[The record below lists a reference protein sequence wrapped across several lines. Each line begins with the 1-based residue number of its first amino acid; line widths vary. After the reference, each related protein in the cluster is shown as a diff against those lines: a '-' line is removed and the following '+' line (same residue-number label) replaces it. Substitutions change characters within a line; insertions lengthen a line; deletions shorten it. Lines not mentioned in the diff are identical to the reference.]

1 MPGRFLQ
8 VVLNIPL
15 NQSFTYLDCE
25 NAEGKSRVGFRADLK
40 FGNRRMTGF
49 VVSESDSLPADCPVE
64 ESKIRPILRI
74 LDDEPI
80 FTEEVLET
88 ARWISR
94 YYLCSVGEAISAM
107 LPSGK
112 RESDAGGFSFL
123 EETPETKARTLSDEQ
138 KNAVEE
144 ILEQNLTQINTDG
157 RGFELKNQSENL
169 CPISVHHRSSVSN
182 LHYLYGA
189 TGTGKTE
196 VFMQTCERLLAQ
208 GKGVIYL
215 VPEIGL
221 TRQVIEAVVSRFGN
235 TAAVLHSGL
244 TPSQKLS
251 EWHRILNREA
261 RIVIGARSAVFAP
274 VPDLGMI
281 IIDEEHDGS
290 YKSGNTPRYHA
301 RQVAMY
307 RCSRLNIP
315 LLMGSAT
322 PSVEAWNM
330 MGEGGIKKHVLTR
343 RLAGGA
349 MPEIKCVNL
358 SGLSI
363 DGAISPVLQKEIEA
377 TLEEK
382 RQAILFLNRRGFTH
396 FFRCNSCGFE
406 LKCKNCSV
414 SLTFHKAEKRLRC
427 HYCGY
432 SVSPPQSCPECGSLD
447 VGYSGFGTEFIE
459 TEVKAKFP
467 NARIVRVD
475 TDSLKAKGE
484 LTEKIEAFKKGE
496 YDIML
501 GTQMVAKGLN
511 FQNLKLVGVVLADTG
526 LHMPDFRAAERTFAL
541 ITQVAGRAGRFFP
554 DGKVFVQTYCPD
566 SAPIAYAVAG
576 KTEEFYKSEIE
587 TRRML
592 SFPPFA
598 RLVRLVF
605 RAPSEKQAEAGAG
618 GAAVI
623 LQKILQGAVANP
635 SKMQEAARH
644 TEILGPAEC
653 PLSKIAANYRQQIIL
668 RGPSVALL
676 QYMAQTFREN
686 YKAPGE
692 VYIEYDVDPVSLL

>member
-1 MPGRFLQ
+1 MPKSYLQ
-8 VVLNIPL
+8 VVLNLPL

-25 NAEGKSRVGFRADLK
+25 NPDGKSRVGFRADLK

-49 VVSESDSLPADCPVE
+49 VISESESLPPDCPVE
-64 ESKIRPILRI
+64 ENKIRPILRI
-74 LDDEPI
+74 LDDEALFDDEII
-80 FTEEVLET
+80 FL
-88 ARWISR
+88 ARWMSA
-94 YYLCSVGEAISAM
+94 YYLCSLGEAISAM

-112 RESDAGGFSFL
+112 REVDAGGFSFI

-138 KNAVEE
+138 ARAVEE
-144 ILEQNLTQINTDG
+144 IL
-157 RGFELKNQSENL
+157 
-169 CPISVHHRSSVSN
+169 SSNSN

-196 VFMQTCERLLAQ
+196 VFMQVCERLLSQ
-208 GKGVIYL
+208 NKGVIYL

-221 TRQVIEAVVSRFGN
+221 TPQVTQAVVSRFGN

-251 EWHRILNREA
+251 EWRRILKREA

-290 YKSGNTPRYHA
+290 YKSGNSPRYHA

-307 RCSRLNIP
+307 RCSKKKIP

-330 MGEGGIKKHVLTR
+330 MENGGIQRHTLTR

-358 SGLSI
+358 TALSME
-363 DGAISPVLQKEIEA
+363 GSISPVLQKEIEA
-377 TLEEK
+377 CLEEK
-382 RQAILFLNRRGFTH
+382 RQVILFLNRRGFTH

-432 SVSPPQSCPECGSLD
+432 SVSPPQNCPECGSLD

-459 TEVKAKFP
+459 NEVKAKFP
-467 NARIVRVD
+467 NARVVRLD
-475 TDSLKAKGE
+475 TDSLSHKGE
-484 LTEKIEAFKKGE
+484 LSEKIEAFKNGD
-496 YDIML
+496 YDILL

-511 FQNLKLVGVVLADTG
+511 FPNLKLVGVVLADTG
-526 LHMPDFRAAERTFAL
+526 LHMPDFRAAERTFSL
-541 ITQVAGRAGRFFP
+541 ITQAAGRAGRFFP
-554 DGKVFVQTYCPD
+554 DGKVLVQTYCPD
-566 SAPIAYAVAG
+566 ASPIAYAVAG
-576 KTEEFYKSEIE
+576 KTQEFYESELE
-587 TRRML
+587 VRKML
-592 SFPPFA
+592 NFPPFS
-598 RLVRLVF
+598 RLLRLVF
-605 RAPSEKQAEAGAG
+605 RAPSEAQAFSGAN
-618 GAAVI
+618 GAAGI
-623 LQKILQGAVANP
+623 LHQILRGLAAKP
-635 SKMQEAARH
+635 SKFQEAAMQS
-644 TEILGPAEC
+644 EILGPAEC

-668 RGPSVALL
+668 RGPSVSLL
-676 QYMAQTFREN
+676 QYMAQTFRDN
-686 YKAPGE
+686 FKSPGE

>member
-49 VVSESDSLPADCPVE
+49 VVSESDSLPAECPVE

-157 RGFELKNQSENL
+157 RGFEQKNQSENL

-274 VPDLGMI
+274 VPGLGMI

-511 FQNLKLVGVVLADTG
+511 FPNLKLVGVVLADTG